1 MILQARALTVSIGPH
16 RVCAGLDLDL
26 AAGERLAI
34 LGRNGVGKSTLLATL
49 AGLRAPD
56 AGEIRLDGR
65 TYAEL
70 GIKTAA
76 RLRGWLG
83 QERGD
88 PFASTVL
95 ETVLT
100 GRHPHLDRWA
110 WESSID
116 KDIARAAL
124 QSLGLAGMEERA
136 IQTLSG
142 GERQRAAIATLLAQQ
157 PRLYLLDE
165 PLAHLDL
172 NHQIAT
178 LELFAQETRRAAPSV
193 SRPPGGRTPQSGV
206 LGGESSCARRESVA
220 VAMVLHDP
228 NFALR
233 FCDRALLLFGDG
245 CHVEGPVAAVLDV
258 DSLSRLYGH
267 PLRRVENVFIPE

>member
-1 MILQARALTVSIGPH
+1 MILEARALSVSIGPH
-16 RVCAGLDLDL
+16 RVCEGLDLDL
-26 AAGERLAI
+26 APGSRLAI
-34 LGRNGVGKSTLLATL
+34 LGRNGAGKSTLLSTL

-56 AGEIRLDGR
+56 AGAIRLDGKP
-65 TYAEL
+65 YAEL
-70 GIKTAA
+70 GLSAAA

-83 QERGD
+83 QDRSD

-100 GRHPHLDRWA
+100 GRHPHLSRWS
-110 WESSID
+110 WESAAD
-116 KDIARAAL
+116 AVVARDALAAM
-124 QSLGLAGMEERA
+124 GLSGMEDREVH
-136 IQTLSG
+136 TLSG
-142 GERQRAAIATLLAQQ
+142 GERQRVAIAALLAQQ
-157 PRLYLLDE
+157 PKLHLLDE

-178 LELFAQETRRAAPSV
+178 LGLLSQRA
-193 SRPPGGRTPQSGV
+193 REPGGGI
-206 LGGESSCARRESVA
+206 A

-245 CHVEGPVAAVLDV
+245 RHAEGPVAEVLDAE
-258 DSLSRLYGH
+258 SLSRLYGH
-267 PLRRVENVFIPE
+267 PMRRIGNFFIPE

>member
-1 MILQARALTVSIGPH
+1 MILSVRKLAVSIGPH

-26 AAGERLAI
+26 APGSRLAI
-34 LGRNGVGKSTLLATL
+34 LGRNGAGKSTLLATL
-49 AGLRAPD
+49 AGLRPAD
-56 AGEIRLDGR
+56 AGEILLAGQ
-65 TYAEL
+65 TYAAHGL
-70 GIKTAA
+70 RAAA

-100 GRHPHLDRWA
+100 GRHPHLGRWA
-110 WESSID
+110 WESGVD
-116 KDIARAAL
+116 TDIARAAL
-124 QSLGLAGMEERA
+124 AAAGLAGMEAREVS
-136 IQTLSG
+136 TLSG
-142 GERQRAAIATLLAQQ
+142 GERQRAAIATLLAQA

-178 LELFAQETRRAAPSV
+178 LELLAQRTRET
-193 SRPPGGRTPQSGV
+193 
-206 LGGESSCARRESVA
+206 EVA
-220 VAMVLHDP
+220 IAMVLHDP

-233 FCDRALLLFGDG
+233 YCDQALLLFGDG
-245 CHVEGPVAAVLDV
+245 SHVAGPAAEVIDAATLT
-258 DSLSRLYGH
+258 RLYGH
-267 PLRRVENVFIPE
+267 PLRRLDAPGHPVFVPE